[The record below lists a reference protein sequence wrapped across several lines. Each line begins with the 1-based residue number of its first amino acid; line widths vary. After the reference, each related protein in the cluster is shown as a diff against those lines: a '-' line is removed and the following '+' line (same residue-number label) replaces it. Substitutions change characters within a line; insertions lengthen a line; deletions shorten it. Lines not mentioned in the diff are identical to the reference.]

1 MIARVQPG
9 SVAAKAGLTSLEE
22 LRSGRIRLGDV
33 IISIDGETVRKYDDL
48 ATILDRHKVGDR
60 IKLGVRRNNKE
71 RTLRI
76 KLQAVN

>member
-1 MIARVQPG
+1 MNW
-9 SVAAKAGLTSLEE
+9 EE
-22 LRSGRIRLGDV
+22 LRSGKILLGDV
-33 IISIDGETVRKYDDL
+33 IVSIDGEAVRNYDDL
-48 ATILDRHKVGDR
+48 ATILDRHRVGDR